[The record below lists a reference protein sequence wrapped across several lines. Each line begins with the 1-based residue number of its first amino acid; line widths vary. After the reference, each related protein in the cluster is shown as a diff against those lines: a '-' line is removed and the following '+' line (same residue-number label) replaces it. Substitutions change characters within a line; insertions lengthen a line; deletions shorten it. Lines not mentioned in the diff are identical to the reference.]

1 MREQRTDDRGIKN
14 EMRLNER
21 VTLSII
27 LMSYLHPALMM
38 YLALDVADEH
48 AGKGRGAGEQAEM
61 IEQRERERETG
72 EQRGRKRGAR
82 SVKSLGC

>member
-1 MREQRTDDRGIKN
+1 MREQRTDDGGIKN

-38 YLALDVADEH
+38 YLASDVADEQLT
-48 AGKGRGAGEQAEM
+48 R
-61 IEQRERERETG
+61 T
-72 EQRGRKRGAR
+72 R
-82 SVKSLGC
+82 SVA